1 MSYSYDTRKKP
12 AEQAEAR
19 EAAQSQTSTL
29 KGGVTGAAAGGEG
42 RPDLPEAMRARMSDT
57 FGDSLTAAR
66 EPGEAVRGGF
76 LTGHAPEVRSEHTA
90 NAGQGVY
97 SGPVT
102 GAMSAAAPSAA
113 TAGPIQAK
121 RKSAE
126 EKQQDRRRRQWI
138 REDEAE
144 KARQQAEGAALAQ
157 QRLDAGNTELM
168 HDERTW
174 DEDHW
179 GLGKRLK
186 HWFTSGSIKRLK
198 SSATP
203 VPSSCSSKLSAAAP
217 QAIVPQTAPST
228 RMSCF
233 PPAAS
238 RAASGRRYWR
248 KTGNS
253 ASSTMRKL
261 IVSIRCTFFLL

>member
-66 EPGEAVRGGF
+66 EQGERARGGF
-76 LTGHAPEVRSEHTA
+76 LAGHAPEVQAEHTA

-126 EKQQDRRRRQWI
+126 EKQQDRRRRRWI

-157 QRLDAGNTELM
+157 QRLDAGNIGLM

-186 HWFTSGSIKRLK
+186 HWFTSGWKTTGLSNRK
-198 SSATP
+198 SKVRA
-203 VPSSCSSKLSAAAP
+203 
-217 QAIVPQTAPST
+217 
-228 RMSCF
+228 RMNAEMDSM
-233 PPAAS
+233 PKIGKDEDDEPEVDNLDDEDNEV
-238 RAASGRRYWR
+238 YD
-248 KTGNS
+248 
-253 ASSTMRKL
+253 
-261 IVSIRCTFFLL
+261 

>member
-29 KGGVTGAAAGGEG
+29 KRGVTGAAAGGEG

-126 EKQQDRRRRQWI
+126 EKQQDMRRRQWI

-144 KARQQAEGAALAQ
+144 EARQQTAGAALAQ
-157 QRLDAGNTELM
+157 QRRDRGDIQMLNL
-168 HDERTW
+168 ERTW

-186 HWFTSGSIKRLK
+186 NWWSLK
-198 SSATP
+198 KSTGLSNRK
-203 VPSSCSSKLSAAAP
+203 SKIRA
-217 QAIVPQTAPST
+217 
-228 RMSCF
+228 RMD
-233 PPAAS
+233 AEMD
-238 RAASGRRYWR
+238 
-248 KTGNS
+248 K
-253 ASSTMRKL
+253 MRTINKDEDDEPEVDDL
-261 IVSIRCTFFLL
+261 DDEDNEVYD

>member
-12 AEQAEAR
+12 AEQTAERDTAP
-19 EAAQSQTSTL
+19 EQTSTL
-29 KGGVTGAAAGGEG
+29 QGGVSGAAAGGEG

-121 RKSAE
+121 RKSEE
-126 EKQQDRRRRQWI
+126 EKQQDRRRRRWI

-157 QRLDAGNTELM
+157 QRLDAGNIGLM

-186 HWFTSGSIKRLK
+186 NWWSLK
-198 SSATP
+198 KSTGLSNRK
-203 VPSSCSSKLSAAAP
+203 SKVRA
-217 QAIVPQTAPST
+217 
-228 RMSCF
+228 RMNAEMDSM
-233 PPAAS
+233 PKIGKNEDDEPEVDNLDDEDNEV
-238 RAASGRRYWR
+238 YD
-248 KTGNS
+248 
-253 ASSTMRKL
+253 
-261 IVSIRCTFFLL
+261 